1 MVKSRIKSF
10 LAGLSFMLI
19 HLIWLR
25 LDVFAIIAEI
35 FIPIIQFSCSVTTV
49 VFAVN
54 FIVIICEHDSIKLVY
69 VNKMNIFQ
77 NEIMFHG

>member
-1 MVKSRIKSF
+1 
-10 LAGLSFMLI
+10 MLI

-25 LDVFAIIAEI
+25 LEVFAIIAEI

-49 VFAVN
+49 IIAVN
-54 FIVIICEHDSIKLVY
+54 FIAIICEHDSIKLFY